1 MGRPRKTLLERVLEN
16 SYRPG
21 RYGFLLGSEQ
31 LPARC
36 PAEGPRRQLIWA
48 RLRELQDR
56 YRAVPAEAPDAEDRR
71 AAYARAFSGYVCGLH
86 GRLAS
91 WLPLNQ
97 PPSQRCEEALT
108 VVPGPTEYVFSVT
121 LRCEECGW
129 ENDDGALGWV
139 ALLGYDP
146 REDDFPTA
154 VVYCPE
160 CAEREFE
167 LEPRR
172 QRPSASD
179 ERE

>member
-16 SYRPG
+16 SFRPG
-21 RYGFLLGSEQ
+21 RYGFLLGIEQ

-36 PAEGPRRQLIWA
+36 PAKDRRRRLIWA
-48 RLRELQDR
+48 RLREVQDR

-71 AAYARAFSGYVCGLH
+71 AAYARAFGSYVCGLH
-86 GRLAS
+86 GRLVS
-91 WLPLNQ
+91 WLPLKQ
-97 PPSQRCEEALT
+97 PPPRCHEEAPT
-108 VVPGPTEYVFSVT
+108 VAPGPPEYVFSVT

-154 VVYCPE
+154 VVYCPD

-167 LEPRR
+167 LEPGRE
-172 QRPSASD
+172 RPSGNN
-179 ERE
+179 ERK